1 VAACGVAG
9 GPTLNTTVFPFILRG
24 VSLLGINSVFVPQ
37 EQRRAAWQR
46 LARDLPADRLSQ
58 ITHVVPL
65 TDVPAMSEEILKGR
79 VRGRIVIDV
88 RA

>member
-37 EQRRAAWQR
+37 EQRRAAWER
-46 LARDLPADRLSQ
+46 LAHDVPADRLSE
-58 ITHVVPL
+58 ITQTIPL
-65 TDVPAMSEEILKGR
+65 ANVPAMSEKILAGH
-79 VRGRIVIDV
+79 VRGRVVVDV
-88 RA
+88 RT